1 MQPLPAAAQGSASN
15 NEIRPDKKKTPAAAA
30 ALESSRREN
39 LETEENF
46 GLEFGEGGGGGDSAE
61 VHQKD
66 PELRMGEKIYGTA
79 AE

>member
-30 ALESSRREN
+30 ALESSRQEN

-46 GLEFGEGGGGGDSAE
+46 GLELGGERDSAE

-66 PELRMGEKIYGTA
+66 PELRKGEKIHGTA